1 MRKYRNQIR
10 VLAGA
15 VTMLLA
21 SQPLSLA
28 SLQAKQVKL
37 SPEKIPAQS
46 REKQARKQDSNKIF
60 KPLLLAQTETPQ
72 NSEQEVLFPNPNI
85 TIDGNPATNNRSVPQ
100 FLPRAIAPPVGD
112 IAISNINAS
121 ASTIDLGTRAVV
133 PRLVLREAPVREVL
147 GLLARSAGLNLVFS
161 EGTETTGGP
170 AISLDLENQ
179 PVEEVFNSV
188 LLISGLTANRRGGT
202 IYVGSKLPDSARN
215 LITRTLRLNQV
226 QTENAAA
233 FLASQGAKVERLIAP
248 IREIVDP
255 VTQRVVQRV
264 REPAQLRS
272 LSITGAQDTGAPLL
286 LTGLKV
292 STDDRL
298 NVITLVGE
306 PRKVQIATSFI
317 TQLDARQRQVAVNV
331 KVVDV
336 DLDKTE
342 NYNSSFAF
350 GVNDTYILQDN
361 GRGAVR
367 FGRAA
372 PPTVDQF
379 NNFRGRVTNPPDAS
393 IPNPPDTT
401 FLFQY
406 PRNFLAQLQ
415 ASITNRDAKIL
426 SDPTLVAQEGQQ
438 ATVKLAE
445 NVITSIESEVDPDS
459 GVRTTTPV
467 IDEVG
472 LLLTIDIDRI
482 DDNGFVTLAVAPTVS
497 APGQNV
503 LFNSGITGEDS
514 SNVINLVIKRELS
527 SGLIRLRDGQT
538 LILSGIIQE
547 SERTNVT
554 KVPLLGDIP
563 VIGALFRS
571 SSDERT
577 RAEVVVLVTPQ
588 ILDDT
593 GRSVFGYNYNPGK
606 DARQMLQKR
615 GFPVQ
620 GNQ

>member
-15 VTMLLA
+15 ATMLLA

-28 SLQAKQVKL
+28 SFQAKQVTL
-37 SPEKIPAQS
+37 SPEKSIAQS
-46 REKQARKQDSNKIF
+46 RKKQARKQDGNKIF
-60 KPLLLAQTETPQ
+60 KPLLLAQTANPQ
-72 NSEQEVLFPNPNI
+72 TREPEVLFPNPNI
-85 TIDGNPATNNRSVPQ
+85 SIDGNPATNNPTVPQ
-100 FLPRAIAPPVGD
+100 FLPRAVAPPVGD

-121 ASTIDLGTRAVV
+121 ANTIDLGTRVIV
-133 PRLVLREAPVREVL
+133 PRLVLREAPAREVL

-161 EGTETTGGP
+161 EGTETGGP

-188 LLISGLTANRRGGT
+188 LLISGLTANRRGST

-226 QTENAAA
+226 QAENAAA

-272 LSITGAQDTGAPLL
+272 LSITGAQDTTAPLL

-306 PRKVQIATSFI
+306 PRRVQIATSFI

-331 KVVDV
+331 KVVDI

-342 NYNSSFAF
+342 NFNSSFAF

-361 GRGAVR
+361 GTGSVR
-367 FGRAA
+367 FGRQA
-372 PPTVDQF
+372 PPTTDQF
-379 NNFRGRVTNPPDAS
+379 NSFRGQVTNPPNVS
-393 IPNPPDTT
+393 ITNPPDNT

-406 PRNFLAQLQ
+406 PRKFLAQLQ
-415 ASITNRDAKIL
+415 ATITNNDAKIL

-438 ATVKLAE
+438 ATVKLAQ
-445 NVITSIESEVDPDS
+445 NVITSVETEVDPDS

-497 APGQNV
+497 APGPNV
-503 LFNSGITGEDS
+503 EFNSGGANS
-514 SNVINLVIKRELS
+514 SNTINLIIKRELS

-547 SERTNVT
+547 SERATVS
-554 KVPLLGDIP
+554 KVPFFGDIP
-563 VIGALFRS
+563 VLGALFRS

-593 GRSVFGYNYNPGK
+593 GRSVFGYNYNPGR